1 MTRKNKSEQDLELGE
16 KWKDQ
21 AKLPIIKIYV
31 NISCGLNP
39 GTEQERNLPGFVVTK
54 VHVKN
59 RVIEK
64 IFRKS
69 VVIFI
74 LGESVNAVQ
83 CNSDLCA
90 LNYTELYI
98 IALPSMLSQ
107 QIDT

>member
-1 MTRKNKSEQDLELGE
+1 M
-16 KWKDQ
+16 
-21 AKLPIIKIYV
+21 
-31 NISCGLNP
+31 
-39 GTEQERNLPGFVVTK
+39 PGFIVTK
-54 VHVKN
+54 VHLKN

-64 IFRKS
+64 TLRNP
-69 VVIFI
+69 VVIFL

-107 QIDT
+107 QIGT

>member
-1 MTRKNKSEQDLELGE
+1 M
-16 KWKDQ
+16 
-21 AKLPIIKIYV
+21 

-39 GTEQERNLPGFVVTK
+39 GTEREGHAWVYCNKSTL
-54 VHVKN
+54 KN

-64 IFRKS
+64 TLRNP
-69 VVIFI
+69 VVIFL

-107 QIDT
+107 QIGT